1 MPLNTYYLKLAK
13 AVDDLTPLIEEVK
26 ALHRANLA
34 NYDAQLAK
42 AVEMDLF
49 TEWLSSDTPIL
60 SETKSTREALEALQ
74 NEAERRHVLTLSY
87 FKIACSIAGA

>member
-34 NYDAQLAK
+34 IYDAQLAQ
-42 AVEMDLF
+42 AVEMGLF
-49 TEWLSSDTPIL
+49 SEWVASDTPIL
-60 SETKSTREALEALQ
+60 NETKETRKALEALQ

-87 FKIACSIAGA
+87 FKIAS

>member
-1 MPLNTYYLKLAK
+1 MPLKTYYLKLAK

-34 NYDAQLAK
+34 KYDAQLNQ
-42 AVEMDLF
+42 AVSMGLF

-60 SETKSTREALEALQ
+60 NDTQSTRKALEALQ
-74 NEAERRHVLTLSY
+74 NEQERRHVLTLSY
-87 FKIACSIAGA
+87 FKITA